1 MNSKRKIAIAAS
13 ALAAFTSIVLITNQ
27 ASASNSTPVTT
38 PTVTSQS
45 VPSLTPSV
53 DAPEAGGTS
62 DPAGVDVQSGDQTT
76 ADVAGAASETDSA
89 TSDPAGGVDVQS
101 GAQSGDQTGP
111 DVAGATDAGSNN

>member
-45 VPSLTPSV
+45 VPSVTPSV
-53 DAPEAGGTS
+53 DAPEASGTS
-62 DPAGVDVQSGDQTT
+62 DTAGDNVQSGDQTT
-76 ADVAGAASETDSA
+76 PDVAGAASETDGA
-89 TSDPAGGVDVQS
+89 T
-101 GAQSGDQTGP
+101 GATDGDNIQFQSGDQTGP
-111 DVAGATDAGSNN
+111 DTADAADAGSNK

>member
-27 ASASNSTPVTT
+27 ASASNSAPVTT

-45 VPSLTPSV
+45 VPSVTPSV

-62 DPAGVDVQSGDQTT
+62 DTAGDNVQSGDQTT
-76 ADVAGAASETDSA
+76 PDVAGATSEADSA

-101 GAQSGDQTGP
+101 GAQSGDQTTV
-111 DVAGATDAGSNN
+111 DVAGATDAGSNK